1 MAPHEP
7 RVATSSTGRHRRIH
21 GPTTP
26 RVPHPVV
33 RARLRPVSDPAPD
46 GQPTP
51 DPRTAA
57 ELLVACLDA
66 EGCEYVFSVP
76 GEETMDVL
84 EALADHPRIRHVTT
98 RHEQGAAFMADVHG
112 RLTGRSAVAMAT
124 LGPGA
129 TNLVTGVADAYL
141 DRAPMVA
148 LTGQVGSDKLHKEAH
163 QLIDIVE
170 LFRPITKWNGRVERI
185 DAIPEMVR
193 KAFRIAALEKP
204 GPTHIEL
211 PENRAQ
217 MPPESGGRTRPLV
230 PGRTWFPEPTDEAI
244 TSAAALLASADRPII
259 LAGNGVLRR
268 RASAS
273 LRKLAE
279 TLGIPVAV
287 TFMGKGAVDDRDDL
301 SLMAVGL
308 QARDHVLTGF
318 DEADVVVC
326 IGYDPVE
333 YAPDRWN
340 PDRDKR
346 ILAIDTQPSEVDAAY
361 QPQVELVGDIGGSLD
376 RLLEALGGE
385 RRKDRH
391 SHHLRLREALLEDL
405 RANASD
411 QGYPIKPQRAILELR
426 RALGPSD
433 IVVCDVGAH
442 KVWTARL
449 YQAYEPNT
457 VIISNGFAAM
467 GIAVP
472 GAIAAALVHPDR
484 RVVALTGDGA
494 FLMNSQELET
504 AKRLGTRFTVVVW
517 RDDGYGLIDWKQRN
531 EFGRPFGVEFGN
543 PDLLAYAASFGIPAF
558 RPTDADDLYPTLQR
572 ALAVEG
578 PSLVDVPIDY
588 AENLRLTQRLGTLT
602 GRS

>member
-1 MAPHEP
+1 MTHEDQ
-7 RVATSSTGRHRRIH
+7 R
-21 GPTTP
+21 
-26 RVPHPVV
+26 
-33 RARLRPVSDPAPD
+33 
-46 GQPTP
+46 P
-51 DPRTAA
+51 DPHLGPARTAA
-57 ELLVACLDA
+57 ELLVDCLDA

-84 EALADHPRIRHVTT
+84 EALADHPRVRHITT

-129 TNLVTGVADAYL
+129 TNLVTGVADAFL

-163 QLIDIVE
+163 QLIDIVQ

-193 KAFRIAALEKP
+193 KAFRIAGLEKP

-217 MPPESGGRTRPLV
+217 MPPESGAWTRPLV
-230 PGRTWFPEPTDEAI
+230 PSRTWFPEPTDEAVE
-244 TSAAALLASADRPII
+244 SAARLVAAADRPII

-268 RASAS
+268 GASAS
-273 LRKLAE
+273 LRALAHA
-279 TLGIPVAV
+279 LGIPVAV
-287 TFMGKGAVDDRDDL
+287 TFMGKGAMDDRDEL

-318 DEADVVVC
+318 DQADLVICV
-326 IGYDPVE
+326 GYDPVE

-340 PDRDKR
+340 PTRSKR

-361 QPQVELVGDIGGSLD
+361 QPAVELVGDIDGSLE
-376 RLLEALGGE
+376 RLLVRLDGPTPSRGVAATSG
-385 RRKDRH
+385 
-391 SHHLRLREALLEDL
+391 LREALLADL
-405 RANASD
+405 RANAQD
-411 QGYPIKPQRAILELR
+411 QGFPIKPQKAIGDLR

-484 RVVALTGDGA
+484 KVVALTGDGA

-504 AKRLGTRFTVVVW
+504 AKRVGARITVVVW

-531 EFGRPFGVEFGN
+531 EFGRPFGVDFGN
-543 PDLLAYAASFGIPAF
+543 PDLVAYARSFGIPAF
-558 RPTDADDLYPTLQR
+558 RPESADDLYPTLMR
-572 ALAVEG
+572 ALDVDG

-588 AENLRLTQRLGTLT
+588 AENIRLTQRLGMLT
-602 GRS
+602 GQS